1 MTLAER
7 VPVASARPEV
17 EIRLLGGFEVTLRA
31 GRDGGG
37 RGLPE
42 VLPEEVWRRRQAAAL
57 VKLLALA
64 PGRRLHRERVLDA
77 LWPDVPVDEAAPR
90 LHKAA
95 HYARRALR
103 DPEGVLLRGE
113 VVTLCPDRDATID
126 VRVFEDLAERALGPA
141 GTGGSPAGDAAA
153 HAANAYGGALL
164 PDDLYEP
171 WTQADRDRLRLLY
184 LRLLRA
190 AGRWER
196 VLAEDPADEEAHLT
210 LMRGYIARG
219 ERHAAL
225 RQFER
230 MDRALRRELGVGPGP
245 DALALRAAALLDP
258 RTLPSPSAS
267 APQPPPP
274 LPASAP
280 PPATAVA
287 VARPPAAGTSAARPA
302 AAAAANQVPAARAP
316 EAEALAAGGQR
327 PAGERSGG
335 ERSGGERSSG
345 ERADGERSDGARR
358 AGEGTDGRRG
368 AEVGREAGAPRPR
381 GAAAVAGLVGRDA
394 ELRLVERVLD
404 RVGGGFGA
412 DSGGATVAAGAAG
425 HGGAAAV
432 LVGGPAGVGKSALLD
447 AVTRRA
453 AAVGWQVGVGTAAAV
468 EGAWPYAPVLEA
480 LADLCRRRPALLGE
494 IDERF
499 RSELERAMS
508 GRDLEWPGAGGH
520 QRLFIAAAE
529 LLRAAAE
536 GADLAGSASRADDA
550 SHTGPAGAADPA
562 GSAHPPGPAGLVG
575 SAHPGLPVAPGT
587 RRGVLLVVDDLQ
599 DADDASL
606 RLAHYL
612 VRSLSGRPVVLL
624 LAHRPLGAAPAV
636 LAEIRASLLG
646 RGAAVAVD
654 LAPLDQATTAA
665 LVTRESTLAGPLVER
680 IWEVSGGLPSTALQ
694 LARRAALDP
703 ENPLALDT
711 AVIAGLARAARDL
724 LCLLA
729 VAGDSFD
736 TDEFVALSGRSEPD
750 AYALLDDLLDRG
762 VLDRTGGGFRFRH
775 QAVRHGLL
783 ADLAPHRLRMAHR
796 EVADRLAAAGGP
808 AGRVGHHLVQAG
820 ERARA
825 VPFVLRA
832 VETAAA
838 LGAYRDALTRLDEVR
853 EYATGA
859 DAAALAALRADLL
872 VALADPSA
880 PDAYRAA
887 IALCSPADARIP
899 RARLAR
905 ALLVAGDLDGAAAAL
920 DGLEP
925 DGGPADL
932 AILLGRGHLAY
943 FRGDIDEAAAIADE
957 GGRRFVS
964 APTTRFGFDLISLR
978 GLVSHSRGEYFA
990 QLTADLRHSSRL
1002 PGLATTVFDAHL
1014 CVAEIMLYGPT
1025 PYTEVVSIADRL
1037 AEAAEQ
1043 AGAAR
1048 GLAFAACLAGEARLL
1063 SGDLERAERRLAEAV
1078 DLHRGIGATSGE
1090 AHSLQRLA
1098 EARLARGD
1106 AADANRLLLRALP
1119 LARWSPIAAHLLH
1132 RIHGTLIAAAPDAA
1146 AAAAALT
1153 RVEETLGVEDG
1164 CVFCSVTSA
1173 VPATVAAARWG
1184 DLARAHRHLVVARS
1198 AAVLWDGT
1206 AWQAATQEAEA
1217 YVARLEG
1224 DTERAGALLVA
1235 AGRLFDYVGH
1245 PLDAARCYGALTAAE
1260 AGLNPVGGDVV
1271 G

>member
-1 MTLAER
+1 M
-7 VPVASARPEV
+7 
-17 EIRLLGGFEVTLRA
+17 LGGFEVTLRA
-31 GRDGGG
+31 GLDGGD
-37 RGLPE
+37 RRRVE

-103 DPEGVLLRGE
+103 DPEGILLRGE
-113 VVTLCPDRDATID
+113 VVTLCPDRDVTID
-126 VRVFEDLAERALGPA
+126 VRIFENLAEQALGPA
-141 GTGGSPAGDAAA
+141 GGPGTTEPSPAARAAD
-153 HAANAYGGALL
+153 AYGGPLL

-230 MDRALRRELGVGPGP
+230 MDRALRRELGFGPGP
-245 DALALRAAALLDP
+245 DALALRAAALVD
-258 RTLPSPSAS
+258 
-267 APQPPPP
+267 PP
-274 LPASAP
+274 LPPSPASAP
-280 PPATAVA
+280 PPPPAVA
-287 VARPPAAGTSAARPA
+287 AAAARPPAGERTDGRQESARVGRLASSIPRDRA
-302 AAAAANQVPAARAP
+302 AAAD
-316 EAEALAAGGQR
+316 
-327 PAGERSGG
+327 
-335 ERSGGERSSG
+335 
-345 ERADGERSDGARR
+345 AD
-358 AGEGTDGRRG
+358 
-368 AEVGREAGAPRPR
+368 
-381 GAAAVAGLVGRDA
+381 GLVGRDA
-394 ELRLVERVLD
+394 ELRLVERVLARAGVESLGSGSGSGSGSD
-404 RVGGGFGA
+404 SGAGGGASASAGVA
-412 DSGGATVAAGAAG
+412 SGRAGG
-425 HGGAAAV
+425 AAV
-432 LVGGPAGVGKSALLD
+432 LVSGPAGVGKSALLD
-447 AVTRRA
+447 AVARRA
-453 AAVGWQVGVGTAAAV
+453 AAAGWQVGVGTAAAV
-468 EGAWPYAPVLEA
+468 EGGWPYAPVLEA
-480 LADLCRRRPALLGE
+480 LADLCRRRPALLGG

-508 GRDLEWPGAGGH
+508 GRDLDWPGAGGH

-536 GADLAGSASRADDA
+536 GTDLAATDLATANPAASNPAA
-550 SHTGPAGAADPA
+550 SNPAGAA
-562 GSAHPPGPAGLVG
+562 HPTGPAA
-575 SAHPGLPVAPGT
+575 SGT
-587 RRGVLLVVDDLQ
+587 RPGALLVVDDLQ

-606 RLAHYL
+606 RLVHYL
-612 VRSLSGRPVVLL
+612 ARSLAGRPVVLL
-624 LAHRPLGAAPAV
+624 LGHRPVATGPAA
-636 LAEIRASLLG
+636 LAEIRASLLA
-646 RGAAVAVD
+646 REAAVAVD
-654 LAPLDQATTAA
+654 LGPLDRAATAA
-665 LVTRESTLAGPLVER
+665 LVTRESALAGPLVER
-680 IWEVSGGLPSTALQ
+680 IWEASGGVASTALQ

-703 ENPLALDT
+703 EGPLTLILD
-711 AVIAGLARAARDL
+711 ASVIAGLAPATRDL
-724 LCLLA
+724 LRLLA
-729 VAGDSFD
+729 VAGASFD
-736 TDEFVALSGRSEPD
+736 TDEFVALSGRPEPD
-750 AYALLDDLLDRG
+750 AYVLLDDLLDRG
-762 VLDRTGGGFRFRH
+762 VLDRTEGGFRFRH
-775 QAVRHGLL
+775 QQVRDGLL
-783 ADLAPHRLRMAHR
+783 AELAAHRLRMAHR
-796 EVADRLAAAGGP
+796 EVADRLAAAAGSP
-808 AGRVGHHLVQAG
+808 GRVGHHLVQAG

-825 VPFVLRA
+825 VPYVVRA
-832 VETAAA
+832 AETKAA
-838 LGAYRDALTRLDEVR
+838 LGAYRDALNQLDEVR
-853 EYATGA
+853 EHATGT
-859 DAAALAALRADLL
+859 DAVALATLRADLL
-872 VALADPSA
+872 VALADPGA

-887 IALCSPADARIP
+887 IVLCSPVDARVP

-943 FRGDIDEAAAIADE
+943 FRGDIDAAAAIADE

-964 APTTRFGFDLISLR
+964 TPTTRFGFDLVSLR

-990 QLTADLRHSSRL
+990 QLTEDLRHSSRL
-1002 PGLATTVFDAHL
+1002 PALATTFFDAHL

-1025 PYTEVVSIADRL
+1025 PYAEVISIADRL

-1043 AGAAR
+1043 TGAAR

-1063 SGDLERAERRLAEAV
+1063 GGDLERAERRLAEAV
-1078 DLHRGIGATSGE
+1078 DLHRHIGATSGE

-1106 AADANRLLLRALP
+1106 AAGANRLLLRALP

-1132 RIHGTLIAAAPDAA
+1132 RIHGTLIAAAPDTAA
-1146 AAAAALT
+1146 AEVALT

-1164 CVFCSVTSA
+1164 CLFCSVTSA
-1173 VPATVAAARWG
+1173 VPATIASARSG
-1184 DLARAHRHLVVARS
+1184 DLARAHRHLAVARS
-1198 AAVLWDGT
+1198 SAALWDGT

-1224 DTERAGALLVA
+1224 DTERAGALFVA

-1260 AGLNPVGGDVV
+1260 AGLNQIGGNIVR
-1271 G
+1271 